1 MKSFVATVI
10 LALLMGTGI
19 LINHYVIS
27 SVSEKVEA
35 AVEALPSPTDPSCAD
50 AAAVLEKQWKR
61 KAALIHVSV
70 NHTVVDRIG
79 EQLATLS
86 ACASCGDLYG
96 FYTARA
102 MALDALEDMRRLER
116 ISAVL

>member
-19 LINHYVIS
+19 LINHFAIS
-27 SVSEKVEA
+27 NVSDNMES
-35 AVEALPSPTDPSCAD
+35 AVEALPSPTDPACAD
-50 AAAVLEKQWKR
+50 AASTLEKQWKR
-61 KAALIHVSV
+61 KAALIHISV
-70 NHTVVDRIG
+70 NHTIVDRIG

-102 MALDALEDMRRLER
+102 MVLDALEDMRRLER